1 MNKLIEYQSHS
12 DVIFHNN
19 DQMKRLL
26 LFFFKT
32 IRSLFLYR
40 PKAFLYLLRHKEL
53 YIHQTY
59 FPEEKKRTS
68 TLSIFGEQLSN
79 IIKYGGVNKFYFPYG
94 FDVKSKLEKE
104 EYVDY
109 LAFMLRRDELNI
121 GDPSNHTC
129 ILRNKLLFSIVA
141 NGFGV
146 KTAKNLLLVNRGE
159 VTSIDPD
166 FPASLGNLLNM
177 GNAEYFCK
185 LVDGECGIGIFMLE
199 VKNGNFFVNDK
210 TVSIP
215 EFIDYCGKG
224 VYLIQE
230 VVRQHDEMKALHPSS
245 LNTLRL
251 VTVKSLKDGAVH
263 LLPSILRIGTGDSIV
278 DNTSRGGIAV
288 GIDIE
293 RGTLK
298 KYGFYKPEFGLKTT
312 VHPDSNITFE
322 GYKIPFFNE
331 AKEMALKFHSLIN
344 VHSVGWDVA
353 ITPDGPV
360 FIEGNDNWEIN
371 GPQIC
376 NGGLRKEFE
385 QFFFR
390 PL

>member
-1 MNKLIEYQSHS
+1 MKNKVLKICR
-12 DVIFHNN
+12 F
-19 DQMKRLL
+19 LL
-26 LFFFKT
+26 S
-32 IRSLFLYR
+32 IFLYR
-40 PKAFLYLLRHKEL
+40 PKAIIYLLRHREL

-68 TLSIFGEQLSN
+68 TLGVFGEQICN

-94 FDVKSKLEKE
+94 FDVKSRSEKE
-104 EYVDY
+104 KYVDY
-109 LAFMLRRDELNI
+109 LIFMLRRDELNM
-121 GDPSNHTC
+121 GNPSNHTC
-129 ILRNKLLFSIVA
+129 ILRNKLLFNIVA
-141 NGFGV
+141 NGFGI

-185 LVDGECGIGIFMLE
+185 LVDGECGLGIFVL
-199 VKNGNFFVNDK
+199 VVRNGCFYVNDNLIAESGLIELF
-210 TVSIP
+210 V
-215 EFIDYCGKG
+215 KG

-230 VVRQHDEMKALHPSS
+230 VVRQHDDMKALHPTS

-251 VTVKSLKDGAVH
+251 VTVKSLKDGVVH

-278 DNTSRGGIAV
+278 DNTSRGGLAV

-293 RGTLK
+293 RGVLK

-312 VHPDSNITFE
+312 LHPDSKITFG
-322 GYKIPFFNE
+322 GYKIPFFEE
-331 AKEMALKFHSLIN
+331 AKDMALKFHSLIN

-376 NGGLRKEFE
+376 NGGLKKEFIE
-385 QFFFR
+385 FFY
-390 PL
+390 L

>member
-1 MNKLIEYQSHS
+1 MKKTFNKLA
-12 DVIFHNN
+12 
-19 DQMKRLL
+19 
-26 LFFFKT
+26 
-32 IRSLFLYR
+32 SLIMSIIVYR
-40 PKAFLYLLRHKEL
+40 PKAFLYLLRHREL

-68 TLSIFGEQLSN
+68 TLGVFGEQICN

-94 FDVKSKLEKE
+94 FDVKSRSEKE
-104 EYVDY
+104 KYVDY
-109 LAFMLRRDELNI
+109 LVFMLRRDELNM
-121 GDPSNHTC
+121 GNPSNHTC
-129 ILRNKLLFSIVA
+129 ILRNKLLFNIVA
-141 NGFGV
+141 NGFGI

-159 VTSIDPD
+159 VTSLEPD
-166 FPASLGNLLNM
+166 FPASVGNLLNM
-177 GNAEYFCK
+177 GDAEYFCK
-185 LVDGECGIGIFMLE
+185 LVDGECGIGIFML
-199 VKNGNFFVNDK
+199 VVRNGCFYVNDNLIAESGLIELF
-210 TVSIP
+210 V
-215 EFIDYCGKG
+215 KG

-230 VVRQHDEMKALHPSS
+230 VVRQHDDMKALHPSS

-251 VTVKSLKDGAVH
+251 VTVRSLKDGIVH

-293 RGTLK
+293 RGVLK

-312 VHPDSNITFE
+312 VHPDSKITFE
-322 GYKIPFFNE
+322 GYTIPFFNE
-331 AKEMALKFHSLIN
+331 AKEMALKFHSFIN

-353 ITPDGPV
+353 ITPGGPV

-376 NGGLRKEFE
+376 NGGLKREFGN
-385 QFFFR
+385 FFY
-390 PL
+390 